1 MSPDTGVEMDQGTPA
16 VAAGRVR
23 LPSWA
28 SGLGLQLAA
37 LVLFVATW
45 EVLTASGI
53 IADYLLPR
61 ASDVLVVLWQNTVD
75 IVTGGSMRQ
84 HFFTTLIEIVL
95 GFVGSVVIGVA
106 VGVVLAELKLVR
118 RAVMP
123 YIVAANA
130 TPRIA
135 FAPLF
140 VIWFGFEHMSKI
152 VMAIAIAAFPVIVN
166 TMAGLA
172 ATDRDALRLL
182 RSLGATRTQILRQ
195 LRIPTAL
202 PYLFAGFET
211 AMLFSAVG
219 AVIGEFMGGDRG
231 LGYVTLLAQ
240 ELFRL
245 DDAFAAIILLS
256 LQGFVLHRLVVIA
269 RRKVVFWQAEQDAVT
284 PT

>member
-1 MSPDTGVEMDQGTPA
+1 MTTDTGVGMDRRTPA
-16 VAAGRVR
+16 VAGGRVR
-23 LPSWA
+23 LSSWV
-28 SGLGLQLAA
+28 SGLGLQLVA
-37 LVLFVATW
+37 LVVFLATW
-45 EVLTASGI
+45 EALTASGI

-61 ASDVLVVLWQNTVD
+61 ASDVLVVLWQNTVE
-75 IVTGGSMRQ
+75 IITGGGMRD
-84 HFFTTLIEIVL
+84 HFVTTLIEIVL
-95 GFVGSVVIGVA
+95 GFVGSVLIGVA
-106 VGVVLAELKLVR
+106 IGVVLAELKVVR
-118 RAVMP
+118 RAVLP

-172 ATDRDALRLL
+172 ATDRDALKLL
-182 RSLGATRTQILRQ
+182 RSLGATRMQVLRQ

-256 LQGFVLHRLVVIA
+256 IQGFVLHRLVVIA
-269 RRKVVFWQAEQDAVT
+269 RRKVVFWQAEQDPVSAK
-284 PT
+284 